1 MLNAAHV
8 RWLEHSL
15 VQRLH
20 EIGGSLI
27 KNKTE
32 PEKTKLS
39 IQDMATCKV
48 FLNRILE
55 ILPLTG
61 LGAFENS
68 QKNETLSI
76 DEKSSGTLAFEKP
89 DAYNCSNG
97 KDWRRL

>member
-1 MLNAAHV
+1 MGQFSVTSYGAT
-8 RWLEHSL
+8 
-15 VQRLH
+15 
-20 EIGGSLI
+20 GSVLSDI
-27 KNKTE
+27 QQ
-32 PEKTKLS
+32 TKLS

-76 DEKSSGTLAFEKP
+76 DEKSSGSLAFEEP
-89 DAYNCSNG
+89 DTIEVVLLFRTG
-97 KDWRRL
+97 LRLS